1 VAITLVSIKR
11 SITVIIDYLLDYNR
25 CMQHYEPRLFSD
37 DGLFPMPA
45 AQRSVL
51 YRRLA
56 ELLYRKSQQ
65 IKTLLFTA
73 SFEDD

>member
-1 VAITLVSIKR
+1 
-11 SITVIIDYLLDYNR
+11 
-25 CMQHYEPRLFSD
+25 MQHYEPRLFSD

-73 SFEDD
+73 SFEDDWHDIFATVVGLNADARR